1 MRLNIAKAEDQTI
14 EGYENIL
21 ADKDVVENVEKIINN
36 SCTEVLCLNAL
47 ENVPH
52 EIGMNLFSRLINKV
66 RNHGV
71 FKIAGLDFRALSNS
85 YVSDKI
91 STQEVNEAI
100 SNLTTVYDYL
110 DIARYLQESEFL
122 VETLVLKGQTF
133 QIQAKRV
140 RNNA

>member
-36 SCTEVLCLNAL
+36 SCTEILCLNAL
-47 ENVPH
+47 ENLPQQ
-52 EIGMNLFSRLINKV
+52 IGMNLLPRLVNKV
-66 RNHGV
+66 RNNGV
-71 FKIAGLDFRALSNS
+71 FKIAGLDFKALSNS
-85 YVSDKI
+85 YINDKI
-91 STQEVNEAI
+91 STKEVNEALSNI
-100 SNLTTVYDYL
+100 STIYDYL
-110 DIARYLQESEFL
+110 EIARNLQESEFL